1 MEEKKYL
8 NEERYQENLKKL
20 KKIGKIVL
28 IIGVGMFILGM
39 VLLIIGFSGFGKS
52 GMEMVSEP
60 NLNPM
65 QTAKGAYGDMGLFA
79 LGGLFGVFGLFIAG
93 IGVMMTVVTYRRE
106 IVAFTTQQV
115 MPVAKEGVNEM
126 APTIGNVASEITKG
140 IKKGLDES
148 KK

>member
-8 NEERYQENLKKL
+8 NEEQYQENLKKL

-28 IIGVGMFILGM
+28 IVGAGMFILGM

-52 GMEMVSEP
+52 GMEMVAEP
-60 NLNPM
+60 NLNSM
-65 QTAKGAYGDMGLFA
+65 QTAKGAFGDMGLFA
-79 LGGLFGVFGLFIAG
+79 LGGLLGVFGLFIAG
-93 IGVMMTVVTYRRE
+93 IGVMVTMVTYRRE

>member
-20 KKIGKIVL
+20 KKAGKIVL
-28 IIGVGMFILGM
+28 IIGTGMFILGM

-52 GMEMVSEP
+52 GMEMVSES